1 MRLLIIDNFD
11 SFTYNLEHYARQFCD
26 DVVVKRNNEID
37 IDEVD
42 NYDAI
47 IISPGPGL
55 PSDAGITPLVLK
67 KYSPTK
73 KILGV
78 CLGHQAIAESFGA
91 SLQNLEEPLHGIP
104 VLTHKTKI
112 EDPIF
117 EGIADDF
124 QTARYHSWVVDSTS
138 LNNTDLQITA
148 IDINNQIQALKHK
161 EYNVRSVQF
170 HPESILTDGGLKMIE
185 NWIKKC

>member
-78 CLGHQAIAESFGA
+78 CLGHQAIAECFGA